1 MLGARFFF
9 LPICLLHAVI
19 LLEGSS
25 AGAAENKAVVV
36 GTPTANLRAGA
47 GVDHALKATLKEGD
61 QVSVEELE
69 GEWYQV
75 TAADGQTGYIHRS
88 LLKLG
93 SEAPSPV
100 VAQKAVNDEI
110 GKPTKESISTAAA
123 MPQAAVSN
131 TPTVQRSKSQAA
143 KAPAAAVAPEEQS
156 ATAVKSPSILQML
169 EGHEDELMIA
179 AAIAAA
185 FFFVGWIC
193 GGNYYLRRDRKRR
206 NKIRF

>member
-1 MLGARFFF
+1 MLGARLF
-9 LPICLLHAVI
+9 LLPVCLLHVVI
-19 LLEGSS
+19 LLESSS
-25 AGAAENKAVVV
+25 AGAAENKAVVA
-36 GTPTANLRAGA
+36 GAPTANLRAGA
-47 GVDHALKATLKEGD
+47 GVDHPLQATLKEGD
-61 QVSVEELE
+61 QVNVEKLE

-75 TAADGQTGYIHRS
+75 TAADGQTGYIHKN

-93 SEAPSPV
+93 GEAPSPV
-100 VAQKAVNDEI
+100 VAQKAVSNEI
-110 GKPTKESISTAAA
+110 GKPTKETISTAAA
-123 MPQAAVSN
+123 TPQAAVSN
-131 TPTVQRSKSQAA
+131 TPAVRRSKPQAG

-156 ATAVKSPSILQML
+156 AAVAKSPSILQML

>member
-1 MLGARFFF
+1 MLGARLF
-9 LPICLLHAVI
+9 LLRVCVLHVVI

-25 AGAAENKAVVV
+25 AGAAENKAVVA
-36 GTPTANLRAGA
+36 GAPTNLRAGA
-47 GVDHALKATLKEGD
+47 GVDLELKTTLKEGD
-61 QVSVEELE
+61 QVSVEKLE

-75 TAADGQTGYIHRS
+75 TAADGQTGYIHNN

-93 SEAPSPV
+93 GEAPSPV
-100 VAQKAVNDEI
+100 VAQKAVIDEI

-123 MPQAAVSN
+123 TRQAAAG
-131 TPTVQRSKSQAA
+131 TPTAQRSKPSAA
-143 KAPAAAVAPEEQS
+143 KPPAAPVAPEEQS
-156 ATAVKSPSILQML
+156 AATGKSPSILQML
-169 EGHEDELMIA
+169 EGHEKEIMIA
-179 AAIAAA
+179 TAVVAA

>member
-1 MLGARFFF
+1 MLGARLF
-9 LPICLLHAVI
+9 LLPVCVLHVVI
-19 LLEGSS
+19 LLEGLS
-25 AGAAENKAVVV
+25 AGAAENKAVVA
-36 GTPTANLRAGA
+36 GTPTANLHAGA
-47 GVDHALKATLKEGD
+47 GVDHELKATLKEGD
-61 QVSVEELE
+61 QVSVEKLE
-69 GEWYQV
+69 GERYQV
-75 TAADGQTGYIHRS
+75 TAANGQTGYIHNN

-93 SEAPSPV
+93 GEAPSPV
-100 VAQKAVNDEI
+100 VAQNAVIDKI

-123 MPQAAVSN
+123 APQAAVSN
-131 TPTVQRSKSQAA
+131 TPTVRQSKPQAG

-156 ATAVKSPSILQML
+156 AAAVKSPSILQML

>member
-1 MLGARFFF
+1 MLGARLF
-9 LPICLLHAVI
+9 LLLVCLLHVFI
-19 LLEGSS
+19 LLESSS
-25 AGAAENKAVVV
+25 AGAAETKAVVA

-47 GVDHALKATLKEGD
+47 GIDHALKATLKEGD
-61 QVSVEELE
+61 QVSVKKLE

-75 TAADGQTGYIHRS
+75 TAADGQTGYIHKN

-93 SEAPSPV
+93 GKAPSPV
-100 VAQKAVNDEI
+100 
-110 GKPTKESISTAAA
+110 
-123 MPQAAVSN
+123 
-131 TPTVQRSKSQAA
+131 
-143 KAPAAAVAPEEQS
+143 VAPEEQS
-156 ATAVKSPSILQML
+156 AAAVKSPSILKML

-193 GGNYYLRRDRKRR
+193 GGHYYLRRDRKRR